1 MALLTWHSSKA
12 ACTDN
17 SKTSNSLLSEQYYFG
32 NVDMKQKSINYKG
45 TGIKTL
51 REGEKK
57 KKEKKGG
64 GGGGGRKGKKKEME
78 AF

>member
-17 SKTSNSLLSEQYYFG
+17 SKTSNSLLSEQYYFD

-45 TGIKTL
+45 TGIKT
-51 REGEKK
+51 GEKK
-57 KKEKKGG
+57 RKKKRKKRGG
-64 GGGGGRKGKKKEME
+64 GGERKGKKKEME